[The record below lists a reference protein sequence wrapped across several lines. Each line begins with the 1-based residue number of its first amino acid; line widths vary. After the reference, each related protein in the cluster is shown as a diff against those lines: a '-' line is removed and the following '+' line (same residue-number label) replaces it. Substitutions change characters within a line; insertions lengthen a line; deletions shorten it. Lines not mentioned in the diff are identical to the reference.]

1 MSKEAVLKFYE
12 EIFRQESLKQK
23 FKAITTQQEF
33 IKLAQQYG
41 FTFTK
46 SDLAEASYQGKSL
59 YPEYVDT
66 GLSKKFPFKYHYE
79 FAFSDLPGFSEIAQE
94 FEKLKIKPS
103 TVDLKL
109 YNKTFREDDLKFNSV
124 SPSEPKFQLLYE
136 YLLKSYVELDVPEL
150 KPEYT
155 WRPFHLINLD
165 CHIEHSLYESY
176 FQAKVNFLTF
186 LEKLFDTEIRFSG
199 SLWYPPSAYRL
210 WHTNETQ
217 PGWRMYFVDFDGDLD
232 KDNKS
237 FFRYMNPKTKEL
249 VTLVEKPKIVRFFKI
264 EQDKDKL
271 FWRCIVNATKLNR
284 WSFGFLIS
292 DSWMNTFALERSRKT

>member
-1 MSKEAVLKFYE
+1 MSKEATIKFYE

-33 IKLAQQYG
+33 IKLAEQYG

-46 SDLAEASYQGKSL
+46 SDLVEASYQGKSL
-59 YPEYVDT
+59 YPEYLDT
-66 GLSKKFPFKYHYE
+66 GFSKKFPLKYHYE
-79 FAFSDLPGFSEIAQE
+79 FVFSDLPGFSEIAQE

-109 YNKTFREDDLKFNSV
+109 YSKTFREDDLKFNSV

-136 YLLKSYVELDVPEL
+136 YLLKSYVELDVPEP

-176 FQAKVNFLTF
+176 FQSKVNFLTF

-232 KDNKS
+232 KDDKS

-271 FWRCIVNATKLNR
+271 FWHCIINATKLNR

-292 DSWMNTFALERSRKT
+292 DSWMNKLL